1 VQGRNWT
8 NDFYDWMIRTG
19 RPATKK
25 GQPTLGMK
33 ESTARDYLQRICRLL
48 DNTNPPYLNAVV
60 ISRKNGDNGKKVE
73 RDWESGDRLEYTVA
87 KPIETITVD
96 HLISGIKA
104 LFPTIDQSVVP
115 NYRHFQQAGVAFIR
129 WLIWEKKNRHGRAVL
144 TDEDMEIWRGNVPS
158 LAIKDI
164 PQLEIVDPEIIDD
177 FLAWLNTRNRDLW
190 ASAWLMRNLGL
201 RYSGLRRATVDLRG
215 GPKKDDGS
223 LNLSIQRKYTRQG
236 NERVLLERPHLTI
249 YEKQRPRDFDLPRM
263 ISDFLLRQQA
273 YQRSANPGAKFLF
286 TNQWGNQYHVQ
297 SGTFNHALQ
306 AAYVNFHKETF
317 GQDPPENEVTIM
329 TAHKLRHAC
338 GVDLVR
344 KRMPEKLIRDILGHV
359 DQKTLDRYIQHVRD
373 DLSDI
378 WSEAMDNGNGGG
390 MHI

>member
-1 VQGRNWT
+1 
-8 NDFYDWMIRTG
+8 
-19 RPATKK
+19 
-25 GQPTLGMK
+25 LGMK
-33 ESTARDYLQRICRLL
+33 ESTAKDYLQRICRLL
-48 DNTNPPYLNAVV
+48 DNTNPPYLNALV
-60 ISRKNGDNGKKVE
+60 ISRKNGDNGKQVE
-73 RDWESGDRLEYTVA
+73 RKWESGDRLEYTVA

-96 HLISGIKA
+96 QLISGIKA

-129 WLIWEKKNRHGRAVL
+129 WLIWEKKNRHGRPVL
-144 TDEDMEIWRGNVPS
+144 TEDDMEIWRGNVPS

-177 FLAWLNTRNRDLW
+177 FLGWLKTRNHDLW
-190 ASAWLMRNLGL
+190 APTWLMRNLGL

-223 LNLSIQRKYTRQG
+223 LNLSIQRKYARKG

-249 YEKQRPRDFDLPRM
+249 YEKQRPRDFDLPKM
-263 ISDFLLRQQA
+263 ISDFLLEQQV
-273 YQRSANPGAKFLF
+273 YQRTANPGAKFLF

-317 GQDPPENEVTIM
+317 QQDPPENEVKIM